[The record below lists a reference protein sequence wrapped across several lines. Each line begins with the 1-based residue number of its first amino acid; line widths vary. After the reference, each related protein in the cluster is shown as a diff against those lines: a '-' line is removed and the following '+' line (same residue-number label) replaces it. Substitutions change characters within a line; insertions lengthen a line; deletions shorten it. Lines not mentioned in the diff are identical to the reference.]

1 MEIVPV
7 EDNESSPE
15 TPQYTLVRDR
25 FSEINMVMHLAAET
39 IQGAYRR
46 YKACKPDVKLRR
58 CNSYENIVVNL
69 AADTIK
75 NSFKR

>member
-1 MEIVPV
+1 MEDSVSLPG
-7 EDNESSPE
+7 SPL
-15 TPQYTLVRDR
+15 YTVVRDR

-39 IQGAYRR
+39 IQEAYRR
-46 YKACKPDVKLRR
+46 YRACKPAVKLRR
-58 CNSYENIVVNL
+58 CSSYENIVVNL